1 MTDAA
6 DAQVGE
12 SFCLVDDDGYT
23 QATDLVY
30 MTSPQH
36 MGRIKSY
43 GGQTASVPQ
52 PHQLLISFPRWAIHS
67 PSPT

>member
-1 MTDAA
+1 MTDVA

-36 MGRIKSY
+36 MGR
-43 GGQTASVPQ
+43 T
-52 PHQLLISFPRWAIHS
+52 
-67 PSPT
+67 